1 MNRPAATAR
10 WSWWTEHDPERV
22 GWPGGAL
29 AVQDRPPSLATATG
43 GPCQSGGTCLL
54 APGDLPDYQHGDDPE
69 EDLDTADGDVVDK
82 GVTSCL
88 RGRLAEERGSD
99 QQAIHQP

>member
-1 MNRPAATAR
+1 MTRSASGGPAA
-10 WSWWTEHDPERV
+10 P
-22 GWPGGAL
+22 WPLRTGRPRSLPQL
-29 AVQDRPPSLATATG
+29 AVA
-43 GPCQSGGTCLL
+43 CQSGGTCLL

-88 RGRLAEERGSD
+88 RGWLVEERGSD